1 MSRWFEQTDCT
12 GSNVVYSRVR
22 LARNWD
28 EYAFPAKLDQKQAQE
43 LLERLKE
50 GLKEI
55 GGLDGNTYVCRDLN
69 LIKDLER
76 MALRERRILNSAT
89 VSKREPA
96 GLMLSEDEAS
106 SLILGGDDHIRIQLL
121 SPGLNLDELWA
132 RMDRMDD
139 YVNERFS
146 YAFDDKYGYLT
157 SFPTNVGT
165 GLRACVVLHLPV
177 LSQVR
182 KFQSIVADMS
192 RFGTAIRGL
201 YGEGSDN
208 YGSMYEVS
216 NQRTL
221 GQSERE
227 IIELVTKAAAQLNNQ
242 EQRVR
247 KAALSS
253 QRLEREDEAWKSYG
267 VLKYARRIA
276 EKDARIFLSQLM
288 AGEADGLL
296 KFETPCSI
304 YSMILGIKPANLRL
318 SADRPLEKEELDQ
331 ARAAY
336 IREHLPEIVMK

>member
-1 MSRWFEQTDCT
+1 MSKWFEQTDCT

-28 EYAFPAKLDQKQAQE
+28 EYVFPGKLDTAQSQE
-43 LLERLKE
+43 LVGRLKE
-50 GLKEI
+50 GLKDI
-55 GGLDGNTYVCRDLN
+55 GKLDGHAYTCRDLN
-69 LIKDLER
+69 QIKDLER
-76 MALRERRILNSAT
+76 AALRERRILNSAT
-89 VSKREPA
+89 VEKREPA
-96 GLMLSEDEAS
+96 ALLLSEDESS
-106 SLILGGDDHIRIQLL
+106 SLILGGDDHIRMQVLA
-121 SPGLNLDELWA
+121 PGLCLDELWSRA
-132 RMDRMDD
+132 DRMDD

-146 YAFDDKYGYLT
+146 YAYDDKYGYLT

-165 GLRACVVLHLPV
+165 GLRACAILHLPV

-208 YGSMYEVS
+208 YGSLYEVS

-227 IIELVTKAAAQLNNQ
+227 IIDLVTKAAAQLSNQ

-247 KAALSS
+247 RAALNS

-267 VLKYARRIA
+267 VLKYARKIS
-276 EKDARIFLSQLM
+276 EKDARVFLSQLM
-288 AGEADGLL
+288 AGESDGLL
-296 KFETPCSI
+296 KFERPCCI
-304 YSMILGIKPANLRL
+304 YSIMIGIKPANLRS
-318 SADRPLEKEELDQ
+318 SADRPLEKEELDA

-336 IREHLPEIVMK
+336 IRERLPEIAVN

>member
-1 MSRWFEQTDCT
+1 MNRSDCT

-69 LIKDLER
+69 QIKDLER

-192 RFGTAIRGL
+192 RFGTAIPRTVRRGKRQLRQYVRGFQPADPGSVGAGDYRSGDQGRGTAEQPGAAGPQGGLKLPAAGAGGRGL
-201 YGEGSDN
+201 
-208 YGSMYEVS
+208 EV
-216 NQRTL
+216 
-221 GQSERE
+221 
-227 IIELVTKAAAQLNNQ
+227 
-242 EQRVR
+242 
-247 KAALSS
+247 
-253 QRLEREDEAWKSYG
+253 
-267 VLKYARRIA
+267 
-276 EKDARIFLSQLM
+276 
-288 AGEADGLL
+288 
-296 KFETPCSI
+296 
-304 YSMILGIKPANLRL
+304 LRG
-318 SADRPLEKEELDQ
+318 A
-331 ARAAY
+331 
-336 IREHLPEIVMK
+336 

>member
-69 LIKDLER
+69 QIKDLER

-267 VLKYARRIA
+267 DRR
-276 EKDARIFLSQLM
+276 EGRQDLFVP
-288 AGEADGLL
+288 ADG
-296 KFETPCSI
+296 
-304 YSMILGIKPANLRL
+304 GGGG
-318 SADRPLEKEELDQ
+318 RPVE
-331 ARAAY
+331 
-336 IREHLPEIVMK
+336 V

>member
-1 MSRWFEQTDCT
+1 MSKWFEQTDCT

-69 LIKDLER
+69 QIKDLER
-76 MALRERRILNSAT
+76 
-89 VSKREPA
+89 
-96 GLMLSEDEAS
+96 SEDEAS

-121 SPGLNLDELWA
+121 YPGLNLDELWA

-227 IIELVTKAAAQLNNQ
+227 IIDLVTKAAAQLNNQ

-267 VLKYARRIA
+267 VLRYARRIA